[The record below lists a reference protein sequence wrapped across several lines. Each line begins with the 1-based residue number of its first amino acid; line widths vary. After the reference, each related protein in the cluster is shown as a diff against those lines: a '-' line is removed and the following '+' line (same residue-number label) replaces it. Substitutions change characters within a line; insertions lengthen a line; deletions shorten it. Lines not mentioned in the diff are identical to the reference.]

1 MKFNLPQK
9 LGLLL
14 LAIFPLVALSHGISE
29 EDKQRMLVPHL
40 TVAGSGAEVRR
51 K

>member
-14 LAIFPLVALSHGISE
+14 LAIFPLVALAHGISE
-29 EDKQRMLVPHL
+29 EDKHACWTAGTCSMLAWVQ
-40 TVAGSGAEVRR
+40 AIC
-51 K
+51 